1 MTVSEILNWCK
12 QEKLENGYIS
22 FPQELFDSL
31 NEEIAKAIVVEL
43 KHNALIKLP
52 QYEIEFYEWLKE
64 NDRSVW
70 DDLWSCEL
78 HEPYI
83 VSCIFLPNLV
93 ERDGRGFPI
102 CDLEHNDNYF
112 FNEKHMTDEESKVY
126 IETSRNRFQDR
137 QKLTVSQLLALEI
150 SVGPIDIWH
159 FAYKYKISIAQA
171 KAAVEELKDDF
182 ALVHLT
188 NAEHLAKFMEE

>member
-12 QEKLENGYIS
+12 QEKLEKGYIS
-22 FPQELFDSL
+22 FPQELFDSF
-31 NEEIAKAIVVEL
+31 NEEIAKAIVVEM

-137 QKLTVSQLLALEI
+137 QKLTVPQLLALEI

>member
-1 MTVSEILNWCK
+1 MDIKEIIIWC
-12 QEKLENGYIS
+12 
-22 FPQELFDSL
+22 L
-31 NEEIAKAIVVEL
+31 NEHREQEYLDFPDKMFDELDNESAKKIVAEL
-43 KHNALIKLP
+43 KHRALFKLP
-52 QYEIEFYEWLKE
+52 KYEIAFQEWLKE
-64 NDRSVW
+64 NDRHIW

-83 VSCIFLPNLV
+83 VSIIFLPNLV

-102 CDLEHNDNYF
+102 CDLERNDNYF

-126 IETSRNRFQDR
+126 IETSRVRFKDH
-137 QKLTVSQLLALEI
+137 KELTVAQLLALEI

-159 FAYKYKISIAQA
+159 FAYKYKISIAAA
-171 KAAVEELKDDF
+171 KQAVEDLKDDF

-188 NAEHLAKFMEE
+188 DAEHLAKFMEE